1 MVAGRFRCNPL
12 RDPTRHCRCRGGWQW
27 SAEPGRCDL
36 QYSGARISKRLDQP
50 LQTGPIAILALFSS
64 VPERPL
70 RERMDA
76 ITDRIAR
83 DSTSPILAAP
93 STYRAGDAR

>member
-1 MVAGRFRCNPL
+1 MERRTWTMRSTILRRPDFQAAG
-12 RDPTRHCRCRGGWQW
+12 PTP
-27 SAEPGRCDL
+27 S
-36 QYSGARISKRLDQP
+36 
-50 LQTGPIAILALFSS
+50 TGPIAILALFSS

-83 DSTSPILAAP
+83 DSTSPILAKP
-93 STYRAGDAR
+93 SMYRAGDAR